1 MITIPNLFST
11 GLSAT
16 LSDQIKDIGCLAF
29 IVLVIGI
36 PLFFVI
42 VKKILQLL
50 HNWKD
55 YEVDVSYGIG
65 KKGKEHISTFRE
77 YAHTKKEASE
87 KAKKEIAFPSIGLEI
102 YGTKVRKL
110 PKSYGF
116 QN

>member
-11 GLSAT
+11 GLTAT
-16 LSDQIKDIGCLAF
+16 LSDQIKDIGCLTF
-29 IVLVIGI
+29 IVLVIAI
-36 PLFFVI
+36 PLFFYI
-42 VKKILQLL
+42 IKKFLALI
-50 HNWKD
+50 HD

-110 PKSYGF
+110 PKNYGF